1 MKTKIIL
8 MIILL
13 SIIVCLE
20 PNDDSSSIKYI
31 LFSDENI
38 KISEGKITVSGTSVI
53 LEEPGI
59 YLITGESNEG
69 NIVIKSSSVKLYLQN
84 LKLSSKITAPII
96 VTSNLKDVKII
107 VLQNTILKDLESP
120 KTIEGEC
127 AVVKIKKNSVVSF
140 ENHDV
145 FTLYGECKNII
156 RGESQV
162 SIIFEKSMGE
172 YIINAYKAAISA
184 DGLLEFN
191 GGKFTIISDFGDAIK
206 STPEDYDNESL
217 GKILINDGIFN
228 IQCYNDAFTA
238 KNHITI
244 VKGKFEIKTENGYDS
259 TTYDENESAKGFKL
273 SSDVEGAEIKI
284 YSGDFEFNT
293 ADDAFHS
300 NRDITILG
308 GNFIIN
314 SKDDGIC
321 AKYKLEIGKKNS
333 KLYDLSIKILN
344 SYEALEGM
352 NIVIYSGRISVT
364 SENDGIN
371 SSGVVKK
378 NQTRTRRHR
387 NNTNETSSWN
397 ETERRNRTNDKTNNR
412 TNRYNRT
419 DENGKKKHIG
429 TPGNSSY
436 SISIF
441 GGEIYVYSASDGID
455 SNGNVFIHGGS
466 ISIFS
471 KGSGTDE
478 PIDHN
483 GNLTLFNG
491 EVLGVGCEGI
501 ESVHEG
507 IMKGNQI
514 YAFYSGAITKDKI
527 LEIKNEKDEL
537 VKEGLIDRD
546 ITYIFYTSPE
556 LNEDYNF
563 YLYDKTND
571 LKEKLNITFNYPE
584 NGLDDED
591 VKYGN
596 GMYDSDSNGWNN
608 KNNNENNKNEINS
621 NEKNSSYSNKVKSA
635 IIGIFILLILV

>member
-1 MKTKIIL
+1 MKNKIIL
-8 MIILL
+8 MPLLL
-13 SIIVCLE
+13 SIIFCLE
-20 PNDDSSSIKYI
+20 PNDDSLSVKYI
-31 LFSDENI
+31 LFSKENI
-38 KISEGKITVSGTSVI
+38 KVPDEKITVSGTTVL

-59 YLITGESNEG
+59 YLITGESDEG

-84 LKLSSKITAPII
+84 LQLSSKITAPII
-96 VTSNLKDVKII
+96 VTSNLKDIKII

-120 KTIEGEC
+120 EMTEGEC
-127 AVVKIKKNSVVSF
+127 SVVKINKNSIVSF
-140 ENHDV
+140 ENYDI
-145 FTLYGECKNII
+145 FTLYGKCKNII
-156 RGESQV
+156 RGGSQV
-162 SIIFEKSMGE
+162 SITFEKSIGE
-172 YIINAYKAAISA
+172 YIINANKAAISS

-191 GGKFTIISDFGDAIK
+191 GGKFTIVSEFGDAIK
-206 STPEDYDNESL
+206 SSPEDYDNDSL

-238 KNHITI
+238 KNNITI
-244 VKGKFEIKTENGYDS
+244 VKGIFEIQTENGYDS

-273 SSDVEGAEIKI
+273 ISDAEGAEIKI
-284 YSGDFEFNT
+284 YSGDFSLNT

-321 AKYKLEIGKKNS
+321 AKYKLEIGKKNL
-333 KLYDLSIKILN
+333 KIDDLNIKILN

-387 NNTNETSSWN
+387 NNTNETSSRN
-397 ETERRNRTNDKTNNR
+397 ETERRNRTNDRNNNR
-412 TNRYNRT
+412 TIRYNRT
-419 DENGKKKHIG
+419 DENGEKKHVG

-441 GGEIYVYSASDGID
+441 DGEIYVYGASDGID
-455 SNGNVFIHGGS
+455 SNGNVYIHGGS

-507 IMKGNQI
+507 IMKGNQM
-514 YAFYSGAITKDKI
+514 YAFYSGAITKDKS
-527 LEIKNEKDEL
+527 LEITNERDEV
-537 VKEGLIDRD
+537 VKEGSIDRD
-546 ITYIFYTSPE
+546 ITYIFYTSPKI
-556 LNEDYNF
+556 NEDYNF
-563 YLYDKTND
+563 YLYDKSND
-571 LKEKLNITFNYPE
+571 LKTKLNITFNYPE

-596 GMYDSDSNGWNN
+596 GNNDFDDWDNKGSNGN
-608 KNNNENNKNEINS
+608 KKDDINS
-621 NEKNSSYSNKVKSA
+621 NEKNNSYSNKVKSA
-635 IIGIFILLILV
+635 FINIFILLILV